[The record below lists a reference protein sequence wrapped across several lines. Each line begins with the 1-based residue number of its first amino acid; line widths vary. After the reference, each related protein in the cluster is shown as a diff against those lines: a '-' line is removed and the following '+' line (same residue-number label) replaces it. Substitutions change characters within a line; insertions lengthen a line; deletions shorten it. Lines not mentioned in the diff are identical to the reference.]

1 MTKTNH
7 TEPNDCLQIKELLLE
22 KPPDS
27 LSAAERSFIT
37 MHVAGC
43 DSCRQYQ
50 LLLSSLEKTAA
61 PVPLNFLAP
70 DPEIYH
76 SLLNRWSALHPT
88 PGRKT
93 GKFVQTMKE
102 VMSYRIPLYQVV
114 SGLVIAIMLAGLYNY
129 FPLPEWRVK
138 PPAASRPAADLTK
151 PAFSD
156 VFIQLDFNTAGK
168 FGLNMKED
176 SILTRFIHSSM

>member
-1 MTKTNH
+1 MKKTNDH
-7 TEPNDCLQIKELLLE
+7 LPADCRQIKKLLLE
-22 KPPDS
+22 KPQEAYSDTESS
-27 LSAAERSFIT
+27 LISLHLT
-37 MHVAGC
+37 GC
-43 DSCRQYQ
+43 ESCRQYQ

-61 PVPLNFLAP
+61 PPSPNFLAP

-76 SLLNRWSALHPT
+76 SLLHRWSALHPS

-93 GKFVQTMKE
+93 GKFVQTIKE

-168 FGLNMKED
+168 FGSNMKED
-176 SILTRFIHSSM
+176 SILTRFIHYSL